1 MQRNLVVGML
11 VYSEILFIQR
21 TSRITAEAD
30 LAVPCGAEMGEGFG
44 TGSCVTFLEI
54 GFDSV

>member
-1 MQRNLVVGML
+1 VKYFSYRGL
-11 VYSEILFIQR
+11 
-21 TSRITAEAD
+21 SRITAEAD